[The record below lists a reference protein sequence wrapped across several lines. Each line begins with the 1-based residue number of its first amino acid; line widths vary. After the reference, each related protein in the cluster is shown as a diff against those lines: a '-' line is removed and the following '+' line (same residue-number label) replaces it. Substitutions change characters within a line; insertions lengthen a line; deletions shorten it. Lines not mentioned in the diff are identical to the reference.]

1 MENAIHQ
8 QTMKNNAYQS
18 TLHINSEE
26 INDLQQRRR
35 NTEKQ
40 IEIVEEEV
48 RLLDNLSNETI
59 DWNVFQVRQSI
70 EMNRDVIT
78 SKW

>member
-18 TLHINSEE
+18 TLYINSEE